1 MHAQAKSQTAASPAD
16 LRQFLTVLTPPQETD
31 KINIEGVTGFNVEE
45 DGWFHF
51 TVEDGREAEAHDLLS
66 VYRPQWTTDLYHE
79 EIDAGSSDPNQPG
92 VLLGIIQN
100 ATESDVAAGR
110 AIDTVLIGA
119 CTGEQGKFYVQVTF
133 IGSTWSE
140 QAPGPH
146 PDDDPAS

>member
-66 VYRPQWTTDLYHE
+66 VYHPQWTTDLYHE

-92 VLLGIIQN
+92 VLLGIIER
-100 ATESDVAAGR
+100 ATASAEAGGR

-119 CTGEQGKFYVQVTF
+119 KTGTRGTFYVQVTF
-133 IGSTWSE
+133 IGSTWSTDE
-140 QAPGPH
+140 PGPH
-146 PDDDPAS
+146 P